1 MFIKQCIRDE
11 LGEVKDNMQQ
21 LSSAVVDAMEEQ
33 NQVLK
38 TQNEKLTD
46 QRASIDGCKDQT
58 QKLELQMKDFEK
70 ELDEMGLR

>member
-1 MFIKQCIRDE
+1 
-11 LGEVKDNMQQ
+11 MQQ

-58 QKLELQMKDFEK
+58 QKLELQMRDFEE
-70 ELDEMGLR
+70 ELDEMKKSGLTRSQ